1 MQVSDTALR
10 EQLHRLGYVWK
21 RPRYVLLPDPER
33 EKKRRI
39 RREIRRLLADTV
51 VLAED
56 ETNVLL
62 FPPLR
67 AAWARRGQQARVHLT
82 GRNARRVVFG
92 ALNLRTGCR
101 VLMCRKQ
108 QRASHFGAFLK
119 ELRRRHR
126 KRPLLLLL
134 DEDASHTARAS
145 QQLAAEL
152 NIRLL
157 WLPKRCPELNPMDH
171 LWPSISR
178 STTRTP
184 T

>member
-1 MQVSDTALR
+1 VQVSDTALR

-92 ALNLRTGCR
+92 ALNFRTGCR

-108 QRASHFGAFLK
+108 QRPSDFGALSA
-119 ELRRRHR
+119 
-126 KRPLLLLL
+126 P
-134 DEDASHTARAS
+134 DAAY
-145 QQLAAEL
+145 
-152 NIRLL
+152 
-157 WLPKRCPELNPMDH
+157 
-171 LWPSISR
+171 
-178 STTRTP
+178 
-184 T
+184 